1 MNKYATKES
10 RIRVVVWMVWFVVV
24 LAALGASEYG
34 VPTESTTPLRQ
45 AEESAL
51 LGVVSHEA
59 SRGGPLFPWQS
70 QWRWKKWALHKYR
83 IWRAHYRQAKQAAQM
98 ARLALTGV
106 LTMAQVVDWLTASQL
121 RYKLG
126 ALPVLYALLETLQV
140 RESINR
146 HCPGALWAQAD
157 VEHGTVLM
165 VLVLNRLLLP
175 LPLYQM
181 SDWIAQTVL
190 VAELGI
196 PAAKFNDDRLG
207 RTLDALYPHLHA
219 IWQEIVGIALVKAQ
233 IDLSVLFYDVTA
245 IIGHGGYKESQLMDF
260 GFAHNTPSNKR
271 QLKLGV
277 DASADGHM
285 PVAYAPWSGRTS
297 DQATV
302 QSNMENLACWLKHH
316 GQAEVASL
324 IVGDRAMLSAE
335 LAIAY
340 DKHGLRHLTGL
351 RAATPELKRQIAVWS
366 DAQFEAFPSVD
377 GPSPQY
383 WGRGTQV
390 TFTHAGESAT
400 HKALVV
406 VSGPL
411 RDQLRQSRQA
421 LLDAVCAE
429 LEALRK
435 CIGQPRLTTV
445 KAVQRSVN
453 ARLRLSQVAEF
464 VQVTVYEGSDGQVE
478 LFWQINAEVLAQA
491 ERMDGR
497 YLLVTNDRTLSPHE
511 MFRLYRAKDGVET
524 CFPICKDDLAISP
537 LYLHQ
542 DKRIA
547 SMLFVN
553 MLALLAYNLLQRQM
567 QKQGLPM
574 TTRRLIQRLDQLTVI
589 ETHCWDGSSLRRF
602 TPVDPALTAIL
613 ELVLVALA
621 DLVQTVAGPSP
632 EPILLGSPPLRQLP
646 PLC

>member
-1 MNKYATKES
+1 MNKYAIKES
-10 RIRVVVWMVWFVVV
+10 RIRVVVWIVWFVVV
-24 LAALGASEYG
+24 LAALGASDYC
-34 VPTESTTPLRQ
+34 VPTESTAPLRQ
-45 AEESAL
+45 KLKESTL
-51 LGVVSHEA
+51 LGVVSHDA
-59 SRGGPLFPWQS
+59 RRAGPLFPWQS

-83 IWRAHYRQAKQAAQM
+83 TWQAGYRQAKRAAQM

-121 RYKLG
+121 GYKLG

-140 RESINR
+140 REIINR
-146 HCPGALWAQAD
+146 HCPTQAD

-165 VLVLNRLLLP
+165 VLVLNRLMLP

-181 SDWIAQTVL
+181 SDWIGQTVL

-207 RTLDALYPHLHA
+207 RTLDALYPHLDA

-245 IIGHGGYKESQLMDF
+245 IIGHGRYKESKLMDF

-271 QLKLGV
+271 KLKLGV
-277 DASADGHM
+277 DASADGNI

-316 GQAEVASL
+316 GQTEVASL
-324 IVGDRAMLSAE
+324 IIGDRAMLSAE

-351 RAATPELKRQIAVWS
+351 RAATPELKKQIAVWS
-366 DAQFEAFPSVD
+366 DAQFEAFPIEE
-377 GPSPQY
+377 GPSPHY

-390 TFTHAGESAT
+390 TFTHEGESVT

-421 LLDAVCAE
+421 LLGAVCAE
-429 LEALRK
+429 LETLK
-435 CIGQPRLTTV
+435 NQIGQPRLTTL

-453 ARLRLSQVAEF
+453 SRLRLSKIAEF
-464 VQVTVYEGSDGQVE
+464 VQVTIYESTDGQVK
-478 LFWQINAEVLAQA
+478 LFWQLNAELLAQA

-497 YLLVTNDRTLSPHE
+497 YLLVTNDRTLSHHE
-511 MFRLYRAKDGVET
+511 IFRLYRAKDGVET
-524 CFPICKDDLAISP
+524 CFHICKDDLAISP

-553 MLALLAYNLLQRQM
+553 MVALLAYNLLQRQM
-567 QKQGLPM
+567 QKQGMQM

-613 ELVLVALA
+613 ELVFVALA

-632 EPILLGSPPLRQLP
+632 EPILLASPPVRQLP